1 VTRDRYAETVA
12 YLQGL
17 EAATGWDLKL
27 ERVRAALDRLGHP
40 ERALPAI
47 HVAGTNGK
55 GSVAAVCESVLRA
68 AGYRTGLYTSP
79 HLVDLVE
86 RIRAGGGTIPRAT
99 VVELVDELRI
109 HLDGLGLT
117 HFEFVTVLAFV
128 WFARIGI
135 DVAVVEVG
143 LGGRLDATNVVP
155 SRVSVVTPVALDHEA
170 HLGTDLATIAAEKA
184 GIMKPGVA
192 VCLGPQP
199 AAAAAVLRRTAAQ
212 VGAPLLQ
219 GGVDGRL
226 DGDAFEGCGVRW
238 DGLSVRLA
246 GGFQRDNAEV
256 ALLALASVRE
266 RWPCS
271 PAAVRAGLAGV
282 RWPGRL
288 AVLEGRPP
296 VVLDGAHNP
305 AAAAAVAA
313 ELPALLRGRPTTLVF
328 AVMADQ
334 AWADVLSPLR
344 ALATRAIVTSVGT
357 RAVPPET
364 LAAALAPDLPC
375 LVEPDARQAVRRA
388 MAVAGADGIVL
399 VAGSLF
405 LVGAAYAEL
414 AAALFPTWHGWEA
427 DGTDPPR

>member
-1 VTRDRYAETVA
+1 MTRDRYAETVA

-55 GSVAAVCESVLRA
+55 GSVAALCESVLRA
-68 AGYRTGLYTSP
+68 AGHRTGLYTSP

-86 RIRAGGGTIPRAT
+86 RIRAGGATIPRGT
-99 VVELVDELRI
+99 VVELVDELRGR
-109 HLDGLGLT
+109 LAGLGLT

-128 WFARIGI
+128 WFARIGV

-155 SRVSVVTPVALDHEA
+155 SQVSVVTPVAMDHEA

-184 GIMKPGVA
+184 GIVKPGVP

-199 AAAAAVLRRTAAQ
+199 PEAAAVLRRTAAQ

-219 GGVDGRL
+219 AGVDGRL
-226 DGDAFEGCGVRW
+226 DGDVFEGGGVRW

-256 ALLALASVRE
+256 TLLALASVRE
-266 RWPCS
+266 RWPCP

-282 RWPGRL
+282 QWPGRL
-288 AVLEGRPP
+288 AVLEGTPP

-305 AAAAAVAA
+305 AAAAAAAA

-328 AVMADQ
+328 AVMADK
-334 AWADVLSPLR
+334 AWVDVLAPLR
-344 ALATRAIVTSVGT
+344 ALATRAIVTSVGA
-357 RAVPPET
+357 RAVRPET

-375 LVEPDARQAVRRA
+375 LVEPDPRQAVRRA
-388 MAVAGADGIVL
+388 MDGAGADGIVL

-414 AAALFPTWHGWEA
+414 AAPLFPTWHGWET